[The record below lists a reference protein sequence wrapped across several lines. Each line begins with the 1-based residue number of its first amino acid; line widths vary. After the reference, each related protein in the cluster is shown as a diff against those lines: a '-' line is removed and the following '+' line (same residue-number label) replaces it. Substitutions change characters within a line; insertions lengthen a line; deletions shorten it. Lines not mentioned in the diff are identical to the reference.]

1 MSLLNFSDYR
11 RWIHVNDFREAVL
24 HGAQLEQLWHRGA
37 NFSECLECVRSGTW
51 KARLFPQL
59 ADRTC
64 YTFLEMQ
71 LVNRTLAHF
80 PFAQLR
86 TAETFGAEISAV
98 ALWITVPAPY
108 FAQMVSGLSQGG
120 SWQLSAHNLRFGDRQ
135 HMNFCYSPRS
145 SVLWYIFQLSIG
157 QIQGEQFGQEYFVR
171 PITFSLRLSTADF
184 EASAHNWNRYYVD
197 FFTYLAPEFVLSPRH
212 TFTLKS
218 MVVLTHGFNLQTL
231 LTVFTHARSGWYPAL
246 CMLMRIPIGKQQY
259 DFATQPSYGS
269 EPPWQILLSISRAK
283 L

>member
-1 MSLLNFSDYR
+1 M
-11 RWIHVNDFREAVL
+11 NDFREAVL

-37 NFSECLECVRSGTW
+37 NFSESLECVRSGTW

-80 PFAQLR
+80 PIFPFAQLH
-86 TAETFGAEISAV
+86 TAETFGAELSAV

-108 FAQMVSGLSQGG
+108 FAQMISALSQGG

-157 QIQGEQFGQEYFVR
+157 QIQGEHFGQEYFVR
-171 PITFSLRLSTADF
+171 PIIFLCALAQQTLRPERTTGTGTTLTFSRTWHQSLF
-184 EASAHNWNRYYVD
+184 
-197 FFTYLAPEFVLSPRH
+197 
-212 TFTLKS
+212 
-218 MVVLTHGFNLQTL
+218 
-231 LTVFTHARSGWYPAL
+231 
-246 CMLMRIPIGKQQY
+246 
-259 DFATQPSYGS
+259 
-269 EPPWQILLSISRAK
+269 
-283 L
+283 

>member
-24 HGAQLEQLWHRGA
+24 HGAQIEQLWHRGA
-37 NFSECLECVRSGTW
+37 NFSESLECVWSGTW

-86 TAETFGAEISAV
+86 TAETFGAEIFAV

-108 FAQMVSGLSQGG
+108 FAQMISALSQGG

-157 QIQGEQFGQEYFVR
+157 QIQGEHFGQEYFVR

-184 EASAHNWNRYYVD
+184 EARAHNWNRYYVD

-218 MVVLTHGFNLQTL
+218 MVLLTHGFNLQTL
-231 LTVFTHARSGWYPAL
+231 LTVFNHVRSGRYPAL

-269 EPPWQILLSISRAK
+269 KME
-283 L
+283 

>member
-1 MSLLNFSDYR
+1 MVQTFLNALNAYGQGLGKLDYFHSWRIELATLFWKCSLLIEP
-11 RWIHVNDFREAVL
+11 WHTFRLRSCVL
-24 HGAQLEQLWHRGA
+24 QKLLELKYLQ
-37 NFSECLECVRSGTW
+37 F
-51 KARLFPQL
+51 
-59 ADRTC
+59 
-64 YTFLEMQ
+64 
-71 LVNRTLAHF
+71 
-80 PFAQLR
+80 
-86 TAETFGAEISAV
+86 

-108 FAQMVSGLSQGG
+108 FAQMVSALSQGG

-157 QIQGEQFGQEYFVR
+157 QIQGEHFGQEYFVR

-231 LTVFTHARSGWYPAL
+231 LTVFTHVRSGWYPAL